1 MSIKVNKSVL
11 ESKPYKLS
19 TQKAWLEKDKSSV
32 LKLDW
37 NESTISPSPKVISA
51 LTNLIHSDHLNWY
64 PNTNNSKLIELL
76 AAYCSVKTENVQYFN
91 GSDAVHE
98 VIFKTFSSDGDILTI
113 IGPTYDHPRSVA
125 ECFGLTLDYFYLSKK
140 FEFKLNELKEHLQL
154 KRSNIVYIC
163 SPNNPTGNTYPKST
177 IKQLLEDF
185 PDTLFIIDEAYRE
198 FSNTTS
204 EDLVL
209 QNNNIIITRTFS
221 KAFGLA
227 SMRLG
232 YCLSSVS
239 NISMMNKYRNPKS
252 INLFAQVAGIESLN
266 DLKYIEQYVNE
277 VKKAKLLFINEIN
290 LNLSDFIKPISG
302 YGNFVLFENLSSKSS
317 NDIVEFFESKKI
329 FIRDYGHIKNLEN
342 HIRVTIGNLEQ
353 TLKLISSFKDC
364 FK

>member
-1 MSIKVNKSVL
+1 MK
-11 ESKPYKLS
+11 
-19 TQKAWLEKDKSSV
+19 
-32 LKLDW
+32 
-37 NESTISPSPKVISA
+37 
-51 LTNLIHSDHLNWY
+51 
-64 PNTNNSKLIELL
+64 
-76 AAYCSVKTENVQYFN
+76 
-91 GSDAVHE
+91 
-98 VIFKTFSSDGDILTI
+98 IFQIF
-113 IGPTYDHPRSVA
+113 
-125 ECFGLTLDYFYLSKK
+125 
-140 FEFKLNELKEHLQL
+140 
-154 KRSNIVYIC
+154 
-163 SPNNPTGNTYPKST
+163 
-177 IKQLLEDF
+177 
-185 PDTLFIIDEAYRE
+185 FIIDEAYKE

-277 VKKAKLLFINEIN
+277 VKKAKLQFINEIN
-290 LNLSDFIKPISG
+290 LNFIDFIKPISG

-329 FIRDYGHIKNLEN
+329 FIRDYGHIKNLEK
-342 HIRVTIGNLEQ
+342 IILELQ
-353 TLKLISSFKDC
+353 L
-364 FK
+364 